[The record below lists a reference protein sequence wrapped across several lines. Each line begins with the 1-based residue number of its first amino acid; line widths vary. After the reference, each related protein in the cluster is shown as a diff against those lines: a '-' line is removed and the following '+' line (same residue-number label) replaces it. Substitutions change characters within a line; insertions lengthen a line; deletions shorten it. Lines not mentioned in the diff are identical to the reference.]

1 MNKKRPILLP
11 KHERMLQQVGEQ
23 FKLARLRRKLSAE
36 QISERADIGTS
47 TLWRIE
53 KGDPGVAMGNY
64 FQVLTALG
72 LNKDILELASDDE
85 LGRKIQDAGL
95 ISKKGSKEKKGGLVK

>member
-1 MNKKRPILLP
+1 MNRKRSILLP

-36 QISERADIGTS
+36 QVSQRADIGTS

-53 KGDPGVAMGNY
+53 KGDPGVALGNY

-72 LNKDILELASDDE
+72 LERDFLKLASDDE

-95 ISKKGSKEKKGGLVK
+95 ITKKRAPKRVDKS

>member
-1 MNKKRPILLP
+1 MNKKRPTLLP
-11 KHERMLQQVGEQ
+11 KHERMLEQVGEQ

-36 QISERADIGTS
+36 QVSERADIGSS

-64 FQVLTALG
+64 FQVLMALG
-72 LNKDILELASDDE
+72 LDKDILKLASDDE
-85 LGRKIQDAGL
+85 LGRKIQDAEL
-95 ISKKGSKEKKGGLVK
+95 TTKKKSTKERE

>member
-1 MNKKRPILLP
+1 MNKKRPVLLP

-36 QISERADIGTS
+36 QISQRAGIGTS

-53 KGDPGVAMGNY
+53 KGDAGVSLGNY
-64 FQVLTALG
+64 FLVMVALG
-72 LNKDILELASDDE
+72 LGNDILKLASDDE
-85 LGRKIQDAGL
+85 LGRKLQDAEL
-95 ISKKGSKEKKGGLVK
+95 KTKKRAPKRGDNL

>member
-36 QISERADIGTS
+36 QVSERAGIGTS

-72 LNKDILELASDDE
+72 LERDILELASDDE
-85 LGRKIQDAGL
+85 LGRKIQDAEL
-95 ISKKGSKEKKGGLVK
+95 TSKKRAPKKKGDS

>member
-1 MNKKRPILLP
+1 MNKKRPTLLP
-11 KHERMLQQVGEQ
+11 KHQRMLQQVGQQ

-36 QISERADIGTS
+36 QISERADISTS

-53 KGDPGVAMGNY
+53 KGDSGVAMGNY

-72 LNKDILELASDDE
+72 LDKDILNLASDDE
-85 LGRKIQDAGL
+85 LGRKIQDAEL
-95 ISKKGSKEKKGGLVK
+95 TTNRRAPKKKGDV

>member
-11 KHERMLQQVGEQ
+11 RHRRMLEQLGEQ

-36 QISERADIGTS
+36 QVSERAGIGTA

-53 KGDPGVAMGNY
+53 KGDPGVAVGKY
-64 FQVLTALG
+64 FHVLVALG
-72 LNKDILELASDDE
+72 LESDILKLAADDN
-85 LGRKIQDAGL
+85 LGRKIQDADL
-95 ISKKGSKEKKGGLVK
+95 TMKKRAPKREGV

>member
-36 QISERADIGTS
+36 QVSERADIGTS

-53 KGDPGVAMGNY
+53 KGDPGVALGNY

-72 LNKDILELASDDE
+72 LERDILELASDDV

-95 ISKKGSKEKKGGLVK
+95 ITKKRAPKRGNKS

>member
-1 MNKKRPILLP
+1 MSSKRPILLP
-11 KHERMLQQVGEQ
+11 KHRRMLQQTGEQ
-23 FKLARLRRKLSAE
+23 FKLARLRRKLNAE
-36 QISERADIGTS
+36 QVAERANISTT

-64 FQVLTALG
+64 LQVLLALG
-72 LNKDILELASDDE
+72 LDTDILKLAADDI

-95 ISKKGSKEKKGGLVK
+95 SVGKRGPKRSET

>member
-1 MNKKRPILLP
+1 MNKKRPTLLP

-36 QISERADIGTS
+36 QVSERADIATS

-72 LNKDILELASDDE
+72 LGKDILKLASDDK
-85 LGRKIQDAGL
+85 LGRKIQDAEL
-95 ISKKGSKEKKGGLVK
+95 TSKKRAPKREGNS

>member
-1 MNKKRPILLP
+1 MNKKSPILLP

-36 QISERADIGTS
+36 IIAQRAGIGTS

-53 KGDPGVAMGNY
+53 KGDPGVSIGNY
-64 FQVLTALG
+64 FLVLVALG
-72 LNKDILELASDDE
+72 LDKDILKLASDDE
-85 LGRKIQDAGL
+85 LGRKIQDAKL
-95 ISKKGSKEKKGGLVK
+95 ITKKRAPKRRRTT

>member
-1 MNKKRPILLP
+1 
-11 KHERMLQQVGEQ
+11 MLEQVGEQ

-36 QISERADIGTS
+36 QVSERADIGSS

-64 FQVLTALG
+64 FQVLMALG
-72 LNKDILELASDDE
+72 LDKDILKLASDDE
-85 LGRKIQDAGL
+85 LGRKIQDAEL
-95 ISKKGSKEKKGGLVK
+95 TTKKKSTKERE

>member
-1 MNKKRPILLP
+1 MNRKRPILLP

-23 FKLARLRRKLSAE
+23 FELARLRRKLSAE
-36 QISERADIGTS
+36 QVSERADIGTS

-53 KGDPGVAMGNY
+53 KGDPGVAVGNY
-64 FQVLTALG
+64 FHVLLSLG
-72 LNKDILELASDDE
+72 LEKDILKLASDDE

-95 ISKKGSKEKKGGLVK
+95 ISKKRAPKKKSDS

>member
-1 MNKKRPILLP
+1 MNKKRPVLLP
-11 KHERMLQQVGEQ
+11 RHERMLQQVGEQ

-36 QISERADIGTS
+36 QVSERANIGTS

-53 KGDPGVAMGNY
+53 KGDPGVAIGNY
-64 FQVLTALG
+64 LQVLVTLG
-72 LNKDILELASDDE
+72 LSQDILKLASDDE

-95 ISKKGSKEKKGGLVK
+95 ISKKRAPKKGDS

>member
-36 QISERADIGTS
+36 QVSERADIGTS

-53 KGDPGVAMGNY
+53 KGDPGVALGNY

-72 LNKDILELASDDE
+72 LERDSLELASDDV

-95 ISKKGSKEKKGGLVK
+95 ITKKRAPKRGNKS

>member
-1 MNKKRPILLP
+1 MNKKRPVLLP
-11 KHERMLQQVGEQ
+11 RHERMLQQVGEQ

-36 QISERADIGTS
+36 QVSERANIGTS

-53 KGDPGVAMGNY
+53 KGDSGVAIGNY
-64 FQVLTALG
+64 FQVLVTLG
-72 LNKDILELASDDE
+72 LSQDILKLASDDE

-95 ISKKGSKEKKGGLVK
+95 ISKKRAPKKGDS

>member
-1 MNKKRPILLP
+1 MNRIRSTLLP
-11 KHERMLQQVGEQ
+11 KHERMLQQVGDQ

-36 QISERADIGTS
+36 QVSERADIGTS

-53 KGDPGVAMGNY
+53 KGDPGVALGNY
-64 FQVLTALG
+64 FQVLVALG
-72 LNKDILELASDDE
+72 LEKDILELASDDE

-95 ISKKGSKEKKGGLVK
+95 TSKKRASKKKSDL

>member
-1 MNKKRPILLP
+1 MNKKRPTLLP
-11 KHERMLQQVGEQ
+11 KHERMLQQVEEQ
-23 FKLARLRRKLSAE
+23 LKLAKLRRKLSAE
-36 QISERADIGTS
+36 QVSQRADIGTS

-64 FQVLTALG
+64 FIVLVSLG
-72 LNKDILELASDDE
+72 LDNDILKLASDDE

-95 ISKKGSKEKKGGLVK
+95 TTKKRAPKRKVKS

>member
-1 MNKKRPILLP
+1 MNRKRPLLLP
-11 KHERMLQQVGEQ
+11 KYERMLQLVGEQ

-53 KGDPGVAMGNY
+53 KGDPGVAIGNY
-64 FQVLTALG
+64 FQVLSALG
-72 LNKDILELASDDE
+72 LSQDILKLASDDE

-95 ISKKGSKEKKGGLVK
+95 ISKRRAPKKGDP

>member
-1 MNKKRPILLP
+1 MDNKRPILLP
-11 KHERMLQQVGEQ
+11 KHERALSQVGEQ
-23 FKLARLRRKLSAE
+23 FKLARLRRKLSME
-36 QISERADIGTS
+36 QVAERANVAKS

-64 FQVLTALG
+64 YQVLIVLG
-72 LNKDILELASDDE
+72 LDDDIMQLAGDDE

-95 ISKKGSKEKKGGLVK
+95 NTKKRAPKRSGDG

>member
-11 KHERMLQQVGEQ
+11 KHKRMLQQVGEQ

-36 QISERADIGTS
+36 QVSERANIGTS

-64 FQVLTALG
+64 FQVLISLG
-72 LNKDILELASDDE
+72 LDKEILKMALDDE
-85 LGRKIQDAGL
+85 LGRKIQDAEL
-95 ISKKGSKEKKGGLVK
+95 TMNKRAPKRRDKS

>member
-11 KHERMLQQVGEQ
+11 KHKRMLQQVGEQ

-36 QISERADIGTS
+36 QVSERANIGTS

-64 FQVLTALG
+64 FQVLISLG
-72 LNKDILELASDDE
+72 LDKEILKMALDDE
-85 LGRKIQDAGL
+85 LGRKIQDAEL
-95 ISKKGSKEKKGGLVK
+95 AMNKRAPKRRDKS